1 MHLGRIR
8 DQTRQRRR
16 LRSGGVCGLDFGSR
30 RGIFRDRACNG
41 ETKAAEA
48 LSWAGA
54 GSSPSGCK
62 GNKSLRTRS
71 RGRRQGQ
78 PWDEGCVS
86 GLMRIHWALP
96 PPPMA
101 RFHPTSP
108 PVLPSPRLRGSGWLS
123 WQGPRTWASVAR
135 PPPVCGG
142 RSCGAA
148 AAATSPGAQPASHT
162 ELPGPS
168 ADPGPSPHSLPCAMD
183 WQPDEQGLQQVLQL
197 LKDSQSPNTA
207 TQRIVQDVSFLPSGP
222 EGQRERGPPPNP
234 QTLSAVPRSWP
245 WQRIKD

>member
-1 MHLGRIR
+1 MAAREIKALGPAAGEAAEAALG
-8 DQTRQRRR
+8 RR
-16 LRSGGVCGLDFGSR
+16 LRVR
-30 RGIFRDRACNG
+30 
-41 ETKAAEA
+41 
-48 LSWAGA
+48 
-54 GSSPSGCK
+54 P
-62 GNKSLRTRS
+62 
-71 RGRRQGQ
+71 
-78 PWDEGCVS
+78 DEDPLGPATAS
-86 GLMRIHWALP
+86 HGPLP
-96 PPPMA
+96 P
-101 RFHPTSP
+101 HPP
-108 PVLPSPRLRGSGWLS
+108 PVLPSPRLRGGGCLS
-123 WQGPRTWASVAR
+123 WQGPRTWAGVTR
-135 PPPVCGG
+135 PPPPVCGG

-162 ELPGPS
+162 ELRGPS

-222 EGQRERGPPPNP
+222 AGRRERGPPPNP